1 MPATN
6 ILSYFRKRP
15 RLHAPNSDPIP
26 ESDSN
31 NRSSSN
37 NNNSSQPDSSYLPN
51 DIGSKESGPAQPIL
65 PVYPRDANITNP
77 RYCKSFQKTWY
88 QKHKWVIYSISNDK
102 AYCHCCIHF
111 STHASGHQELAFT
124 KEGFR
129 NWSKA
134 VGDQGKGLDK
144 HA

>member
-6 ILSYFRKRP
+6 ILSYFRKQP
-15 RLHAPNSDPIP
+15 RLHAPNSDPIS

-37 NNNSSQPDSSYLPN
+37 KNNSSQLDSSSNNSNSSQPDSYSSNTNEHSSNTAHSSQIYLPN

-77 RYCKSFQKTWY
+77 RY
-88 QKHKWVIYSISNDK
+88 
-102 AYCHCCIHF
+102 
-111 STHASGHQELAFT
+111 
-124 KEGFR
+124 
-129 NWSKA
+129 
-134 VGDQGKGLDK
+134 
-144 HA
+144 